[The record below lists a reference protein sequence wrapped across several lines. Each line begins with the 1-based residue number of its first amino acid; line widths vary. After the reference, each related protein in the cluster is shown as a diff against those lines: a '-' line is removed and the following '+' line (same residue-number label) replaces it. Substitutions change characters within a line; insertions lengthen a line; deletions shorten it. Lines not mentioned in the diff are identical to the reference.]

1 MSILREVEIEVFQ
14 PFCSAYKQISGFSG
28 SLLTIVE
35 KEAVVNVFNAQI
47 RLEREWRISKQFSLT
62 IAAQNCTI

>member
-1 MSILREVEIEVFQ
+1 MSILREVKIEVFQ
-14 PFCSAYKQISGFSG
+14 PLYGAYKKISGFSG

-35 KEAVVNVFNAQI
+35 REAVINVFDAQI
-47 RLEREWRISKQFSLT
+47 RLEREWRVSMQFSLT